1 MSNEELAVKVA
12 ALKVVSD
19 FTKAR
24 YDEARGEVSA
34 VMAAGDRLMARS
46 PIDGTK
52 IGPVVK
58 TDPKPVAKV
67 VDEAALTEWMG
78 EHYPE
83 NVKAGYEIA
92 ATDGEIEQVLFEH
105 APHLLKHRRRIKPEV
120 VAEIKRE
127 SAAMGCPIGPGGE
140 VDLPGIAIDT
150 PDPVVSCKP
159 DPVTALA
166 VVQQLFR
173 EGRLELDG
181 TVLPAL
187 PASEANVEA

>member
-12 ALKVVSD
+12 SLKVVSD
-19 FTKAR
+19 FTKER
-24 YDEARGEVSA
+24 YDQARGEVGK
-34 VMAAGDRLMARS
+34 VMQAGDRLMARS

-52 IGPVVK
+52 MGPVTK
-58 TDPKPVAKV
+58 SDPKPVAKI
-67 VDEAALTEWMG
+67 VDEAALTEWMSAY
-78 EHYPE
+78 YPDTL
-83 NVKAGYEIA
+83 VAGYELA
-92 ATDGEIEQVLFEH
+92 ATENEVVQVLFEH
-105 APHLLKHRRRIKPEV
+105 APHLLKHRKRIKPEV
-120 VAEIKRE
+120 LAEIKRE

-150 PDPVVSCKP
+150 PEPVVSCKP
-159 DPVTALA
+159 DPATALL

-187 PASEANVEA
+187 PASEGNVGA

>member
-12 ALKVVSD
+12 SLKVVSD

-24 YDEARGEVSA
+24 YDEARGEASE
-34 VMAAGDRLMARS
+34 VMQAGDRLMARS

-52 IGPVVK
+52 MGPVTK
-58 TDPKPVAKV
+58 SDPKPVAKI

-78 EHYPE
+78 EFYPDNLE
-83 NVKAGYEIA
+83 TGYEIA
-92 ATDGEIEQVLFEH
+92 ATENEIVQVLFEF
-105 APHLLKHRRRIKPEV
+105 AGHLLKPRKRIKPEV
-120 VAEIKRE
+120 LAQVKRE

-150 PDPVVSCKP
+150 PEPVVSCKP
-159 DPVTALA
+159 DPATALL

-187 PASEANVEA
+187 PASEGNVGA